1 MSQVTREMIMAAR
14 RELKKRAARVSL
26 ANFVTFTTPE
36 YQMGWVHKEICQKL
50 DKFLQDV
57 VDKKSPR
64 LIIAMPPRSG
74 KSELVSRKFPA
85 YLLGRYPE
93 LSYIGTSYSSD
104 LSGTFAKDVKGIM
117 LSGEFKEVFPD
128 VVLPR
133 PGDGSGKISQSDR
146 FDIVGHKGNYYS
158 VGVGGSLTGRGA
170 ECVAEGSTVLTP
182 NGYVS
187 IDRIK
192 TGSPVM
198 SYNETSQK
206 IEVCFVEAVREK
218 YVENEI
224 VRIDSNRGRSL
235 LVTPEHPVYSRGRY
249 KAAHLFTTG
258 EVLLCSLP
266 EGIYS
271 HGLRVEKVG
280 KKGAKKSLLFPRVRS
295 AIGIRKRT
303 KQAPL
308 YNMWSHYQARKQV
321 LRKMLDR
328 SKKVASGLGRTPV
341 KNRKV
346 RNLWERVPFEMEEQK
361 DWVCTFL
368 LSRMCKRGTQSRDDG
383 SSKHSLQ
390 GRHGQKAIFRL
401 RSSCAQ
407 SGSPISYG
415 KRRRAM
421 HPVWL
426 NSEATRTPCRLR
438 SNKQCCWQFGDSLPN
453 LSRRGAQAR
462 GQEGVREEYV
472 TNVEK
477 IPLNGRSIKVYDLQ
491 VSKNHNFFANGVLVH
506 NCLIVDDPISN
517 MQEALSQRVRDS
529 VWDWFTSTAYTR
541 LSPGGGCIVMCTRW
555 HLDDI
560 VGRLIAASNDGSGE
574 TWEVIEYP
582 AIAEHDEQYRKAGEA
597 LHPERFDEKAF
608 ERIRKSVGERVWA
621 SLYQQHPVP
630 DGGAMFKSDWI
641 QHWSPATLP
650 KVFDA
655 HVLSWDMT
663 FKGTDN
669 SDFVVG
675 QVWAK
680 SGANFY
686 LLDQVRGRWDF
697 VKSLEMFVKF
707 ADKWPQ
713 VRRKLVEDKANGPA
727 IISTLKKHISGIVP
741 ITPKESK
748 EARAFAVTT
757 LFEAGNVF
765 LPPVDMYPWVK
776 SELLPEL
783 LSFPAAAHDDIVDSL
798 TQALSDLSSHKS
810 IKMHKSNLSYLG
822 FM

>member
-1 MSQVTREMIMAAR
+1 MSQATREMIMAAR
-14 RELKKRAARVSL
+14 RELKRRAARVSL

-74 KSELVSRKFPA
+74 KSELVSRKFPS
-85 YLLGRYPE
+85 YLLGRYPD

-104 LSGTFAKDVKGIM
+104 LSGTFAKDVKGVM
-117 LSGEFKEVFPD
+117 LSGEFKEIFPEI
-128 VVLPR
+128 VLPR
-133 PGDGSGKISQSDR
+133 PGDGSGKISQADR
-146 FDIVGHKGNYYS
+146 FDIVGHKGSFYS
-158 VGVGGSLTGRGA
+158 VGVGGSLTGRG
-170 ECVAEGSTVLTP
+170 S
-182 NGYVS
+182 
-187 IDRIK
+187 D
-192 TGSPVM
+192 
-198 SYNETSQK
+198 
-206 IEVCFVEAVREK
+206 
-218 YVENEI
+218 
-224 VRIDSNRGRSL
+224 
-235 LVTPEHPVYSRGRY
+235 
-249 KAAHLFTTG
+249 
-258 EVLLCSLP
+258 
-266 EGIYS
+266 
-271 HGLRVEKVG
+271 
-280 KKGAKKSLLFPRVRS
+280 
-295 AIGIRKRT
+295 
-303 KQAPL
+303 
-308 YNMWSHYQARKQV
+308 
-321 LRKMLDR
+321 
-328 SKKVASGLGRTPV
+328 
-341 KNRKV
+341 
-346 RNLWERVPFEMEEQK
+346 
-361 DWVCTFL
+361 
-368 LSRMCKRGTQSRDDG
+368 
-383 SSKHSLQ
+383 
-390 GRHGQKAIFRL
+390 
-401 RSSCAQ
+401 
-407 SGSPISYG
+407 
-415 KRRRAM
+415 
-421 HPVWL
+421 
-426 NSEATRTPCRLR
+426 
-438 SNKQCCWQFGDSLPN
+438 
-453 LSRRGAQAR
+453 
-462 GQEGVREEYV
+462 
-472 TNVEK
+472 
-477 IPLNGRSIKVYDLQ
+477 
-491 VSKNHNFFANGVLVH
+491 VLV
-506 NCLIVDDPISN
+506 VDDPISN
-517 MQEALSQRVRDS
+517 MQEALSQRVRDT
-529 VWDWFTSTAYTR
+529 VWGWFTSTAYTR

-560 VGRLIAASNDGSGE
+560 VGRLIAASSDGSGE

-783 LSFPAAAHDDIVDSL
+783 LSFPAAAHDDMVDSL

-810 IKMHKSNLSYLG
+810 IKMHKSNLNYLG